1 MATDVYNG
9 SIDAILLIT
18 VKLYLLQLLKHWLY
32 DAVSE
37 TIARGSDF
45 TVGYILSCTGTYSVV
60 CNPVSFLLPS
70 QISHYVFDKTNVAG
84 CRAEE
89 TCL

>member
-37 TIARGSDF
+37 TIARGSD
-45 TVGYILSCTGTYSVV
+45 ILSCTGTYSVV